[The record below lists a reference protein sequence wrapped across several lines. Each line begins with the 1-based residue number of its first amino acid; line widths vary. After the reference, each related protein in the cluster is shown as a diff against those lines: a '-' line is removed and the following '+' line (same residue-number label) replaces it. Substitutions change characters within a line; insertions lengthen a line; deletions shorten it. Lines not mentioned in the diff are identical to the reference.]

1 MRFVQVT
8 DTHIM
13 SRGQSVLGLDPV
25 ARLEA
30 CIADINRNRGD
41 ASFCVFT
48 GDLTD
53 RGEWEGYS
61 VLRDCLAYLELP
73 YYLMVG
79 NHDRR
84 APFLA
89 NFPEALRDED
99 GFVQFGLSTPVGRL
113 LFLDTLDE
121 GRSAGLYCDRR
132 CRWLSNRLI
141 EAGSNPIYLFMHHPP
156 FDIGIPSLD
165 RMKLDGADAFTEAL
179 AGPADIRHIFLG
191 HVHRPVS
198 GSWRGIPF
206 SALPSTNHQIA
217 ADFETVSPLPYCHE
231 TPAYAIVDL
240 DVDRTLVHLHRY
252 LDDGDVRRSD
262 GERVTP
268 GGEKRD

>member
-8 DTHIM
+8 DMHVVP
-13 SRGQSVLGLDPV
+13 RGQSVVGLDPV

-30 CIADINRNRGD
+30 CIADINRISGD
-41 ASFCVFT
+41 TRFCVFT

-53 RGEWEGYS
+53 RGEREGYR
-61 VLRDCLAYLELP
+61 VLRDCLGRLEVP
-73 YYLMVG
+73 YHLMVG

-89 NFPEALRDED
+89 TFPEAPRDTH
-99 GFVQFGLSTPVGRL
+99 GFVQFELQTSVGTL

-121 GRSAGLYCDRR
+121 GRSAGTYCERR
-132 CRWLSNRLI
+132 RRWLADRLA
-141 EAGSNPIYLFMHHPP
+141 EAGSRPVYLFMHHPP

-165 RMKLDGADAFTEAL
+165 RMKLDDVDSFAETL
-179 AGPADIRHIFLG
+179 AGRADIRHLFFG

-198 GSWRGIPF
+198 GCWRGIPF

-217 ADFETVSPLPYCHE
+217 ADFETVSPMPYCHE
-231 TPAYAIVDL
+231 PPAYAIVDL
-240 DVDRTLVHLHRY
+240 DADRTLVHLHRY
-252 LDDGDVRRSD
+252 LDDGEVRRSD
-262 GERVTP
+262 GARITP
-268 GGEKRD
+268 EK

>member
-8 DTHIM
+8 DTHVVP
-13 SRGQSVLGLDPV
+13 RGQSVLGLDPV
-25 ARLEA
+25 ARLDA
-30 CIADINRNRGD
+30 CIADINRTCDG

-48 GDLTD
+48 GDLAD
-53 RGEWEGYS
+53 RGEPEGYRA
-61 VLRDCLAYLELP
+61 LRDSLARLELP

-89 NFPEALRDED
+89 TFPEAPRDAD
-99 GFVQFGLSTPVGRL
+99 DFIQFEMETPVGRL

-121 GRSAGLYCDRR
+121 GRSAGIYCETRR
-132 CRWLSNRLI
+132 RWLTDRLTGAAASPVYI
-141 EAGSNPIYLFMHHPP
+141 FMHHPP

-165 RMKLDGADAFTEAL
+165 RMKLDDADSFADTL
-179 AGPADIRHIFLG
+179 TGPADIRHIFFG

-198 GSWRGIPF
+198 GCWRGIPF

-217 ADFETVSPLPYCHE
+217 ADFETVSPMPYCHE
-231 TPAYAIVDL
+231 PPAYAIVDL
-240 DVDRTLVHLHRY
+240 DADNTLVHLHRY
-252 LDDGDVRRSD
+252 LDDGEVRHSD
-262 GERVTP
+262 GKRVTP
-268 GGEKRD
+268 EG

>member
-8 DTHIM
+8 DTHVM
-13 SRGQSVLGLDPV
+13 PRGESVLGLDPV

-30 CIADINRNRGD
+30 CIADINRNHGD

-53 RGEWEGYS
+53 RGESQSYRQ
-61 VLRDCLAYLELP
+61 LRDCLASLEIP
-73 YYLMVG
+73 YHLMVG

-84 APFLA
+84 EPFLTS
-89 NFPEALRDED
+89 FPESPRDEN
-99 GFVQFGLSTPVGRL
+99 GFVQFTLDTPAGSL

-121 GRSAGLYCDRR
+121 GKSAGIYCERR
-132 CRWLSNRLI
+132 RRWLSDRLA
-141 EAGSNPIYLFMHHPP
+141 ENGDGPIYLFMHHPP

-165 RMKLDGADAFTEAL
+165 RMKLDDAASFTETLDAR
-179 AGPADIRHIFLG
+179 ADIRHIFFG
-191 HVHRPVS
+191 HVHRPLS

-217 ADFETVSPLPYCHE
+217 ADFETVSPMPYCHE
-231 TPAYAIVDL
+231 PPAYAVVDL
-240 DVDRTLVHLHRY
+240 DTETTLVHVHRY
-252 LDDGDVRRSD
+252 LDDGEVRRSD
-262 GERVTP
+262 GERVKSK
-268 GGEKRD
+268 G